1 MIPIDKQAHFWAGA
15 AIAGLLAAY
24 GIHPFWAFL
33 IAVAAGW
40 AKEFIDKHRN
50 GTPDKVD
57 FLVTALGAILA
68 LPAMFL

>member
-40 AKEFIDKHRN
+40 AKEFIDKRGH
-50 GTPDKVD
+50 GTPDKMD
-57 FLVTALGAILA
+57 FIATALGAILV
-68 LPAMFL
+68 LPAMLV